1 MYQKYFF
8 FLEGLRSLSY
18 FSFLVSETQIMM
30 IQSRLYYIKKEI
42 GIQALMYN
50 SSIFEMYVLWGK

>member
-1 MYQKYFF
+1 MYQKDFF